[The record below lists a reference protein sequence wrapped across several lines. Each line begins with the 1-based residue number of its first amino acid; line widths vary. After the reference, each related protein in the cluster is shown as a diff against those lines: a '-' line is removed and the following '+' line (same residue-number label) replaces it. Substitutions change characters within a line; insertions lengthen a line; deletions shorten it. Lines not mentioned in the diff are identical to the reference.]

1 MTTLNYKFNNLK
13 NVMIKVSE
21 DGSKQAFP
29 TIIKFRHPFL
39 LLDHVEQAQSYI
51 LAKDKAMA

>member
-1 MTTLNYKFNNLK
+1 MCVQDITALNYKFDNLR
-13 NVMIKVSE
+13 NIIIKVRK

-39 LLDHVEQAQSYI
+39 LLDHVEQA
-51 LAKDKAMA
+51 